1 MKSVKKRC
9 SKTQGINYPVDTN
22 VFLIFKGSVG
32 QPDNAEYLLN
42 PSGVTVEACLS
53 INNDWY
59 HDGVSWHDT
68 ACYHKKPF
76 ICEDSEP
83 LMRKARNLSPNII
96 L

>member
-1 MKSVKKRC
+1 MRGQEKNWTKNDDLLK
-9 SKTQGINYPVDTN
+9 N
-22 VFLIFKGSVG
+22 VPLIDPTGNSVG

-59 HDGVSWHDT
+59 HDGIAWHDA

-76 ICEDSEP
+76 ICEDSDN
-83 LMRKARNLSPNII
+83 LMRRARNLSPNIV

>member
-1 MKSVKKRC
+1 MRGHGPENYDSLKSV
-9 SKTQGINYPVDTN
+9 S
-22 VFLIFKGSVG
+22 LIDLTGNSVG

-59 HDGVSWHDT
+59 HDGIAWHDA

-76 ICEDSEP
+76 ICEDSDN
-83 LMRKARNLSPNII
+83 LMRRARNLSPNIV

>member
-1 MKSVKKRC
+1 MGGHEKNWTKKGGLL
-9 SKTQGINYPVDTN
+9 KN
-22 VFLIFKGSVG
+22 VPLIDPTGNSVG

-59 HDGVSWHDT
+59 HDGIAWHDA

-76 ICEDSEP
+76 ICEDSDN
-83 LMRKARNLSPNII
+83 LMRRARNLSPNIV